1 MTNAKETK
9 QELIMAQIDLEKTYN
24 NVNWSFVR
32 QLMAYMGFDE
42 RMLK

>member
-24 NVNWSFVR
+24 NVNQS
-32 QLMAYMGFDE
+32 MAYMGFDE

>member
-32 QLMAYMGFDE
+32 
-42 RMLK
+42 